1 MKSFSPEKN
10 VINKKEMMEENEI
23 IKEVVGELQKFQ
35 LAVSAPVLSLEELQ
49 KIISDIINRLIIN
62 DFSRLISV
70 LYRLD
75 ISEKKLKE
83 LLKNSIDT
91 SAGDLIAGMIIER
104 QSEKIKTRKLFSG
117 KNDFSDE
124 EKW

>member
-1 MKSFSPEKN
+1 
-10 VINKKEMMEENEI
+10 MMAENEI
-23 IKEVVGELQKFQ
+23 IKEVVNELQKFQ
-35 LAVSAPVLSLEELQ
+35 FEISAEVVSMNAFKKLLS
-49 KIISDIINRLIIN
+49 DHINYLITN

-83 LLKNSIDT
+83 LLKNSINT
-91 SAGDLIAGMIIER
+91 SAGDIIAEMIIER
-104 QSEKIKTRKLFSG
+104 QAEKIRARKLFSG
-117 KNDFSDE
+117 DDGDCDE

>member
-1 MKSFSPEKN
+1 MDANEIIPQ
-10 VINKKEMMEENEI
+10 NEI
-23 IKEVVGELQKFQ
+23 IKEVVNELQKFQ
-35 LAVSAPVLSLEELQ
+35 IE
-49 KIISDIINRLIIN
+49 ISDQIIAFDELKRAISIIINHLITN

-83 LLKNSIDT
+83 LLKNSINT
-91 SAGDLIAGMIIER
+91 SAGDIIAEMIIDR
-104 QSEKIKTRKLFSG
+104 QTEKIKTRKSITN
-117 KNDFSDE
+117 NDSYCDE